1 VKVEICSLFSFWRQA
16 IWRVKYKVGFVLYS
30 AQKEKTVSRT
40 NHTITNPAIGHR
52 ITFLQTGE
60 QTNGQLLQIEYAVDR
75 QESEPAIPLH
85 KHLKCEERFETVHGK
100 LGVVLNGDRRVL
112 EAGESVTIPPG
123 TPHTFWN
130 AGDGELRFIT
140 DVRPPGDLQTYW
152 ETVFG
157 LAQDGKVNANGAPNL
172 LQLAVV
178 APLADS
184 YRPSAP
190 VVATKALIVVLGAI
204 GRLLGYKA
212 RYPKYS
218 G

>member
-1 VKVEICSLFSFWRQA
+1 MDTVFSWRN
-16 IWRVKYKVGFVLYS
+16 RM
-30 AQKEKTVSRT
+30 SRK
-40 NHTITNPAIGHR
+40 NHTVRNPAIGHQV
-52 ITFLQTGE
+52 TFLQTAE
-60 QTNGQLLQIEYAVDR
+60 QTDGELLQIEYIVE
-75 QESEPAIPLH
+75 QPESEPAIPLH
-85 KHLKCEERFETVHGK
+85 LHLKCEERFETVEGM
-100 LGVVLNGDRRVL
+100 LSVYLDGSEQVL
-112 EAGESVTIPPG
+112 EVGQSVTIPPG
-123 TPHTFWN
+123 TPHTFRN
-130 AGDGELRFIT
+130 AGQAELRFIT

-157 LAQDGKVNANGAPNL
+157 LAADGKVDDKGMPNL

-184 YRPSAP
+184 YDPRMPTA
-190 VVATKALIVVLGAI
+190 VTKGLVAILGAI

>member
-1 VKVEICSLFSFWRQA
+1 MGRI
-16 IWRVKYKVGFVLYS
+16 
-30 AQKEKTVSRT
+30 

-52 ITFLQTGE
+52 ITFLQTGD
-60 QTNGQLLQIEYAVDR
+60 QTNGRLLQIEYAVER
-75 QESEPAIPLH
+75 PEIKPAIPLH
-85 KHLKCEERFETVHGK
+85 KHLKCEERFETVQGK
-100 LGVVLNGDRRVL
+100 LGVVLDGTRQVL

-157 LAQDGKVNANGAPNL
+157 LAQDGKVNDNGLPNL

-178 APLADS
+178 APMADS
-184 YRPSAP
+184 YDPRTP
-190 VVATKALIVVLGAI
+190 VVATKALIIILGTI
-204 GRLLGYKA
+204 GRLLGYKP

-218 G
+218 D